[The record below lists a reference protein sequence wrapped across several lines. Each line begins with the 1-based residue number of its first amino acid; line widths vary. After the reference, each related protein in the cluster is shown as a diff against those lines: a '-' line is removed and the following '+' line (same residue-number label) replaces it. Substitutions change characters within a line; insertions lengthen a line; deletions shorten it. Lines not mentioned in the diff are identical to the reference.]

1 MIPKISE
8 AVTWI
13 EFFKVHMQLPF
24 LLDPSRQQLQQL
36 RLNQESSAVL
46 VGSGFS
52 QRVLQ

>member
-13 EFFKVHMQLPF
+13 EVFKVYAQLPF
-24 LLDPSRQQLQQL
+24 PLDPSRQQLQQL
-36 RLNQESSAVL
+36 QLNQETSAVL